1 MLIIAQMSSL
11 SSTRSSSRPVV
22 TMNPCSSHRWLT
34 QRSPN
39 MVGLRSLSMDIRVLL
54 RLLDTLRALL
64 QISDTSALGPKVR

>member
-1 MLIIAQMSSL
+1 
-11 SSTRSSSRPVV
+11 
-22 TMNPCSSHRWLT
+22 
-34 QRSPN
+34 